1 MDEISRSPISLTHI
15 IFAITALL
23 SGMLVLL
30 LPKGTVRYQ
39 RVGYA
44 YVASMMVVLIT
55 TFGIYRLFGR
65 FDLVHWGVVFS
76 WMALPGGLGAVWF
89 LTYLRHWLRWHYLSM
104 SLSVSGLYDTFVVEA
119 TCRLFPAHLFW

>member
-65 FDLVHWGVVFS
+65 FDFVHWG
-76 WMALPGGLGAVWF
+76 AVLAGWP
-89 LTYLRHWLRWHYLSM
+89 Y
-104 SLSVSGLYDTFVVEA
+104 
-119 TCRLFPAHLFW
+119 PAG